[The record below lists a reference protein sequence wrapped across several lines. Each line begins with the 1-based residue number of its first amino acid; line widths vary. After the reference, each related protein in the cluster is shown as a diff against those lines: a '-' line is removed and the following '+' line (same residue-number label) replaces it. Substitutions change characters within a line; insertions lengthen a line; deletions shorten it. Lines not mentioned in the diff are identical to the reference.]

1 MKNNPM
7 KLFTLCLL
15 LLGFS
20 CLGHTQQ
27 EIPKA
32 MPPLKMLP
40 KKGEA
45 PKKIFELP
53 SSTNYSV
60 YDSTGKFISKGNGQF
75 IDCSKLK
82 KGAYFIQFN
91 GTSKKFVIE

>member
-1 MKNNPM
+1 MKNKPI
-7 KLFTLCLL
+7 KLFTLCAL